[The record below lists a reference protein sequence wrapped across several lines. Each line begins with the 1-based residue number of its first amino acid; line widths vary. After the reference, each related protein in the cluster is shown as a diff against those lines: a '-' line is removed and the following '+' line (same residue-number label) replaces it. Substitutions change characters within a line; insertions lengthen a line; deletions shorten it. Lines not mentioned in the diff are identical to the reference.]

1 MSQLEQLRKLTQIVA
16 DTGEINTRKEYK
28 PQDATTN
35 PSLIYKA
42 AKLKEYEYLV
52 DDAIKYAKESN
63 KSTKEEQLSLCMD
76 KLFVN
81 FGVEILKII
90 PGRGQKKSFFFFKIF
105 FKVSTEIDA
114 RLSFDT
120 KSTVEKAK
128 QIIQLYKDAGVDSDR
143 ILIKIASTWEGIQ
156 AAEILEKEGI
166 HVNMTLMF
174 SLAQAIAAAEA
185 KTTLVSPFVG
195 RILDWNKKKFNK
207 SSYEPNED
215 PGVLSVTQIYNYYKN
230 FGYST
235 VVMGASFRNI
245 DEIRELAGID
255 LLTISPALLAELAKS
270 DEPLTQKLS
279 VEKAKEEKLEKIV
292 FDESSFRWAMNED
305 EMATEKLSEGI
316 RVFAKDTVSLEDEIK
331 KKF

>member
-16 DTGEINTRKEYK
+16 DTGEINTIKEYK

>member
-1 MSQLEQLRKLTQIVA
+1 
-16 DTGEINTRKEYK
+16 
-28 PQDATTN
+28 
-35 PSLIYKA
+35 
-42 AKLKEYEYLV
+42 
-52 DDAIKYAKESN
+52 
-63 KSTKEEQLSLCMD
+63 
-76 KLFVN
+76 
-81 FGVEILKII
+81 
-90 PGRGQKKSFFFFKIF
+90 
-105 FKVSTEIDA
+105 
-114 RLSFDT
+114 
-120 KSTVEKAK
+120 
-128 QIIQLYKDAGVDSDR
+128 
-143 ILIKIASTWEGIQ
+143 
-156 AAEILEKEGI
+156 
-166 HVNMTLMF
+166 MTLMF
-174 SLAQAIAAAEA
+174 SLVQAIAAAEA

-292 FDESSFRWAMNED
+292 FDERSFRWAMNED

>member
-16 DTGEINTRKEYK
+16 DTGEINSIKEYK

-42 AKLKEYEYLV
+42 AQLKEYEFLV
-52 DDAIKYAKESN
+52 DDAIKFAKEN
-63 KSTKEEQLSLCMD
+63 DKLTKEEQLSLCMD

-90 PGRGQKKSFFFFKIF
+90 PGR
-105 FKVSTEIDA
+105 VSTEIDA

-120 KSTVEKAK
+120 KSTVEKARK
-128 QIIQLYKDAGVDSDR
+128 IIELYKNAGIDSDR

-185 KTTLVSPFVG
+185 KSTLVSPFVG

-207 SSYEPNED
+207 DSYAPHED

-230 FGYST
+230 FDYKT
-235 VVMGASFRNI
+235 VVMGASFRNV
-245 DEIRELAGID
+245 DEITQLAGID
-255 LLTISPALLAELAKS
+255 LLTISPALLSQLAKN
-270 DEPLTQKLS
+270 DKELTQKLS
-279 VEKAKEEKLEKIV
+279 VEKAKAETLEKIV
-292 FDESSFRWAMNED
+292 YTESSFRWAMNED

-316 RVFAKDTVSLEDEIK
+316 RVFAKDTVSLENEIK